1 MIQLRQETE
10 RDYFETENLIRE
22 AFWNH
27 YTPGCSDHYLV
38 HIMRDCPAFVPE
50 LDLVAVGGE
59 KIVGNVM
66 CLKSYILGDDGK
78 RYDVL
83 SLGPIGVLPEY
94 QKKGIGGKMIART
107 KEIAREMG
115 FRGILLCGDPDYYTQ
130 QGFVAAEKYGIRNA
144 ENMYADALHA
154 CELYEG
160 ALSQA
165 AGIYYEDEIYNVDE
179 AAVKEFDKLF
189 PAKEEI
195 QGIKM
200 QKKFEMMIEKV
211 RPYNTFI
218 DSID

>member
-10 RDYFETENLIRE
+10 QDYFETENLIRV

-27 YTPGCSDHYLV
+27 YSPGCSDHYLV

-50 LDLVAVGGE
+50 LDLVAVDGG

-66 CLKSYILGDDGK
+66 CLKSYISGDDGE
-78 RYDVL
+78 RYEVL

-107 KEIAREMG
+107 KKIAREMG
-115 FRGILLCGDPDYYTQ
+115 FRGILLCGDPDYYTR
-130 QGFVAAEKYGIRNA
+130 QGFVAAETYGIRNA

-160 ALSQA
+160 AFAQA

-179 AAVKEFDKLF
+179 LLVKEFDKLF
-189 PAKEEI
+189 PVKEEI

-200 QKKFEMMIEKV
+200 QKKFEIMLEKV
-211 RPYNTFI
+211 RSYR
-218 DSID
+218 

>member
-10 RDYFETENLIRE
+10 QDYFETENLIRE

-66 CLKSYILGDDGK
+66 CLKSYISGDDGE
-78 RYDVL
+78 RYEVL

-107 KEIAREMG
+107 KKIAREMG
-115 FRGILLCGDPDYYTQ
+115 FRGILLCGDPDYYTR
-130 QGFVAAEKYGIRNA
+130 QGFVAAETYGIRNA

-160 ALSQA
+160 AFAQA

-179 AAVKEFDKLF
+179 LLVIEFDKLF
-189 PAKEEI
+189 PVKEEI

-200 QKKFEMMIEKV
+200 QKKFEIMLEKV
-211 RPYNTFI
+211 RSYR
-218 DSID
+218 